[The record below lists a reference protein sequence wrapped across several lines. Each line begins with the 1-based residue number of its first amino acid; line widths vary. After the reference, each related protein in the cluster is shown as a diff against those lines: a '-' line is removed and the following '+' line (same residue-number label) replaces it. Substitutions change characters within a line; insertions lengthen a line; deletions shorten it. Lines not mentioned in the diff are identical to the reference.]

1 MELMIESKKQL
12 DRKTLN
18 FLTYI
23 IANMANP
30 TKTALIK
37 MSYLCDL
44 AAMNSGIKKITSF
57 DYIRYY
63 YGPYDKR
70 IEDYLFELAK
80 KRIIKARTLYTMRGE
95 EYEEFSIAE
104 QDDEKLA
111 NIAKDFSEQ
120 ERSVIDSILET
131 LGEFSAKALTQVA
144 YRTAPM
150 KALGATLGGDEHLGE
165 KINLSIKKC

>member
-1 MELMIESKKQL
+1 
-12 DRKTLN
+12 
-18 FLTYI
+18 
-23 IANMANP
+23 
-30 TKTALIK
+30 
-37 MSYLCDL
+37 
-44 AAMNSGIKKITSF
+44 
-57 DYIRYY
+57 
-63 YGPYDKR
+63 
-70 IEDYLFELAK
+70 
-80 KRIIKARTLYTMRGE
+80 MRGE

-104 QDDEKLA
+104 QDDEKLT